1 MKDKNGLF
9 YYPFPEN
16 KRVRMYVKRQK
27 GSIFFRLWNADD
39 QTLWKEHGWVPYE
52 AIRQA
57 SAMFTGNAFDPNR
70 AYDRVIAEAVL
81 KEAETEP

>member
-39 QTLWKEHGWVPYE
+39 ENLWKAHGWVPYE
-52 AIRQA
+52 AIQQA
-57 SAMFTGNAFDPNR
+57 KAIYTGKSFDPNR
-70 AYDRVIAEAVL
+70 AYDLVIAEAVL
-81 KEAETEP
+81 KEAETSP